1 MAKLAQD
8 AKEILFSGSMDMEEM
23 KEVLDLYRDL
33 YPITEKAPKPKVKLS
48 PPSPDEAAMRLR
60 EGFTLLDPEDL
71 VPAEKALHKKAGEIL
86 DLLTQHSEGKD
97 PVTASSSI
105 LKDKGLF
112 ARMVKTY
119 LEDGEEKL
127 RKDVGSD
134 PSLNPELVLF
144 VVFNAVKGSFRDAG
158 STLVDVDTNDWEHG
172 LCPVCGGA
180 PAVAYMEGEGGKRY
194 LVCHRCET
202 RWRFARV
209 MCPFCG
215 NKDHENLGFFTV
227 EGGQDNLRV
236 DFCDNCKGYIKT
248 WDVRENE
255 NHHPEMEDLITARYD
270 LAAEGEG
277 YRRGAPNIFG
287 IWVGFDLEGEEDGE
301 EDGDDK

>member
-1 MAKLAQD
+1 MARSA
-8 AKEILFSGSMDMEEM
+8 AGVREVLFSGRMDMEEM
-23 KEVLDLYRDL
+23 KQVLDLYRDL
-33 YPITEKAPKPKVKLS
+33 YPVTEKALKPKGRLRLPGS
-48 PPSPDEAAMRLR
+48 DEAVMRLR

-86 DLLTQHSEGKD
+86 EILSKHSGGKGSPAASADFLEDRELLAG
-97 PVTASSSI
+97 
-105 LKDKGLF
+105 F
-112 ARMVKTY
+112 VKTY

-127 RKDVGSD
+127 RKDMGSD

-158 STLVDVDTNDWEHG
+158 AVLEVVDTGDWEHG

-180 PAVAYMEGEGGKRY
+180 PAVACLEGEAGKRY
-194 LVCHRCET
+194 LICHRCET

-209 MCPFCG
+209 MCPYCG
-215 NKDHENLGFFTV
+215 NREHENLGFFTV
-227 EGGQDNLRV
+227 EGGPENLRV

-248 WDVRENE
+248 WDLRESE
-255 NHHPEMEDLITARYD
+255 NTHPEVEDLMTARYD

-287 IWVGFDLEGEEDGE
+287 IWVGFDLNESEDEEE
-301 EDGDDK
+301 H